1 MLTQKQICPRID
13 KEVDAFHPRSFTNG
27 CDPPGVL
34 VDWIEPGA
42 LNDAVF
48 EIDPDDA
55 EFKEAGRIFG
65 QRTIV
70 VAVAPFEVDG
80 HRCFDRAYD
89 ARNDLLDECDRNGF
103 AVPVTLRL
111 RDSPAAG
118 RNGLCARVQ
127 DRFRGAGVPR
137 IVQQQRRAFDV
148 ELGKSGGLFD
158 LVHFTLLLLRQRA
171 TKPLRPQQLDHASR
185 PL

>member
-1 MLTQKQICPRID
+1 VLTMRAMIC
-13 KEVDAFHPRSFTNG
+13 STNVIG
-27 CDPPGVL
+27 
-34 VDWIEPGA
+34 
-42 LNDAVF
+42 
-48 EIDPDDA
+48 
-55 EFKEAGRIFG
+55 
-65 QRTIV
+65 
-70 VAVAPFEVDG
+70 
-80 HRCFDRAYD
+80 
-89 ARNDLLDECDRNGF
+89 NGF

-158 LVHFTLLLLRQRA
+158 LVHFTVLLLR
-171 TKPLRPQQLDHASR
+171 
-185 PL
+185 

>member
-1 MLTQKQICPRID
+1 MLPTKTPTTSPSSASIRAAEGSDSARSSIRQRRSTSNSAHSPEYDQRSA
-13 KEVDAFHPRSFTNG
+13 VNALRFRSFTNG

-42 LNDAVF
+42 LDDAVF
-48 EIDPDDA
+48 AFDSDDT
-55 EFKEAGRIFG
+55 EFKEAGHIFG

-80 HRCFDRAYD
+80 NRCVDSAYD

-127 DRFRGAGVPR
+127 DRCGAGVPR
-137 IVQQQRRAFDV
+137 IVQ
-148 ELGKSGGLFD
+148 
-158 LVHFTLLLLRQRA
+158 
-171 TKPLRPQQLDHASR
+171 
-185 PL
+185 